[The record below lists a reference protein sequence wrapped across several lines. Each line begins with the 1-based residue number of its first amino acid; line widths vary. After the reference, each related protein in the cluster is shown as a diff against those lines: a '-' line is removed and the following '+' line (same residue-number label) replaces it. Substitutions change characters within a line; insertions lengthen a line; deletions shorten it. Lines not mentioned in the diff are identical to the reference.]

1 MRFSIDIRTRK
12 TGATRTSHLRTTC
25 LLDARLSRTQT
36 TQTTYK
42 WKITPTSVSFD
53 LTFACWT
60 VMMTIQTTWS
70 CKYLCKSFPVL
81 LFVQRKF
88 KRNSHTLTNHT
99 FRSFSDNLNR
109 RFARVANQE
118 QPMNGV
124 QYWPFPSTSATF
136 YRPAELQRLPANPT
150 GPQPIHDPLRTQ
162 SPIPLATS
170 MPSPQSSGAKD
181 VEALATASAKT
192 KKDSR

>member
-1 MRFSIDIRTRK
+1 
-12 TGATRTSHLRTTC
+12 
-25 LLDARLSRTQT
+25 
-36 TQTTYK
+36 
-42 WKITPTSVSFD
+42 
-53 LTFACWT
+53 
-60 VMMTIQTTWS
+60 
-70 CKYLCKSFPVL
+70 
-81 LFVQRKF
+81 
-88 KRNSHTLTNHT
+88 
-99 FRSFSDNLNR
+99 
-109 RFARVANQE
+109 
-118 QPMNGV
+118 MNGV